1 LKPLGFATE
10 DALDLSEAITRLS
23 IDIASFNN
31 VSDDQANNALNRALT
46 GEREALKSLGIAI
59 NETDIKNEYMR
70 LGFKLTG
77 DELSK
82 QGKALATLSLLYNQT
97 SDAQGDAIRTGESWA
112 NQLKRFRGSVL
123 DAFAQAGKQL
133 SNDSATTLQTM
144 NKYVVAY
151 G

>member
-1 LKPLGFATE
+1 MKAFGSTTGAILKPLGFATE

-31 VSDDQANNALNRALT
+31 VSDEQANNALNRALT

-59 NETDIKNEYMR
+59 NETDIKNEYLR

-82 QGKALATLSLLYNQT
+82 QGKALATLSLLYKQT
-97 SDAQGDAIRTGESWA
+97 ADAQ
-112 NQLKRFRGSVL
+112 
-123 DAFAQAGKQL
+123 
-133 SNDSATTLQTM
+133 
-144 NKYVVAY
+144 
-151 G
+151 